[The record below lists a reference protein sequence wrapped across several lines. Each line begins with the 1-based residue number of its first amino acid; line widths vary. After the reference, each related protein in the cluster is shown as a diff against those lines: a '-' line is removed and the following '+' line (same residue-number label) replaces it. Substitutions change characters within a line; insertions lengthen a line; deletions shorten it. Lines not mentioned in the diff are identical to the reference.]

1 LIPTLD
7 PFTNNIKLDLF
18 PASFVDNIVIT
29 KTASPDLQG
38 DWSAAYI
45 SLETKDR
52 PEQFTLFVETKVG
65 YIPQTS
71 FKKVITNQTSPTDWL
86 GFDNGFR
93 DIDHDKVVEVKSSP
107 TTYEELCALGLD
119 DFYRSIGVTQSWAA
133 GSTLGETYFKLG
145 LIELGLL
152 GKAYINDG
160 QAVSKAKSD
169 YYTGEYQNVAF
180 RNLNQEAEQSLDQF
194 ANNWDTFEETAP
206 LNFTQTFSIGNQ
218 TSLFGKPF
226 SFLGGFRYGNATQY
240 DPEAQ
245 LTRTI
250 SSDRDSLGNPYFI
263 QQYDQQFARYTSG
276 WTGLAT
282 ANFKLNG
289 TNSFSLMFMPNVVG
303 TNAIREGVDQV
314 GSTTYRYAFLQ
325 GQMYEER
332 SQFVYQYASEHYIP
346 ATKMKVQ
353 LSASYAD
360 GESTAP
366 DFKSLQYFSEDS
378 INYVLDKTISNVRR
392 NFRYLDE
399 DILDAKFTLEF
410 PLRDS
415 PGLISKL
422 KFGLS
427 YLDKQREF
435 IQYDYLLTLANG
447 VTTDFTNGQL
457 NQLFSDEKF
466 DIRLDSASGRER
478 IDMFYR
484 PFDDPANHTIGYTN
498 IYSGFGM
505 IDQSITEKI
514 RVSGGLRAEYSEIST
529 DVKQFADLGYA
540 ADDLRRRTPEQ
551 AFTLK
556 PGQINR
562 WDFLPSINFI
572 YRLRADDILPSNL
585 RLNYSRSVARP
596 STREYTETI
605 VRDFELNADVF
616 GNADLK
622 FVQVDNY
629 DVRYENY
636 LKTGNYFSVSLF
648 YKNFKNHIELTSS
661 NFGFTWANA
670 DQSNVYGIE
679 LEGRVALSERFEFRS
694 NISLVKSYTKV
705 EDRRLV
711 IENGTKSWVVLGII
725 ERNMFG
731 QAPYVLNA
739 ILNYTSL
746 KGFSASLS
754 YNIQGPKLVLT
765 SIDESPDIYEMPRH
779 LLNLKLAQ
787 PLGKRF
793 NLSFTIKDILNTQA
807 RRSYKYDEG
816 YLLDF
821 DRFRYGTEY
830 ALAIAYTL
838 NSSGK

>member
-1 LIPTLD
+1 MT
-7 PFTNNIKLDLF
+7 
-18 PASFVDNIVIT
+18 
-29 KTASPDLQG
+29 G
-38 DWSAAYI
+38 
-45 SLETKDR
+45 
-52 PEQFTLFVETKVG
+52 
-65 YIPQTS
+65 
-71 FKKVITNQTSPTDWL
+71 WL
-86 GFDNGFR
+86 R
-93 DIDHDKVVEVKSSP
+93 SKSSP

-119 DFYRSIGVTQSWAA
+119 DFYRSIGVTQSWAP
-133 GSTLGETYFKLG
+133 GSALGETYFKLG

-160 QAVSKAKSD
+160 QAISKAKSD
-169 YYTGEYQNVAF
+169 YYAGDFQNIAF
-180 RNLNQEAEQSLDQF
+180 KNINKEAEQSLDQF
-194 ANNWDTFEETAP
+194 ANNWDTFLETAP
-206 LNFTQTFSIGNQ
+206 LNFSQTFSIGNQ
-218 TSLFGKPF
+218 TRLFGKPF
-226 SFLGGFRYGNATQY
+226 SFLGGFRYGNATLY
-240 DPEAQ
+240 DPAAQ

-250 SSDRDSLGNPYFI
+250 SSNVDSLGNPRFQ
-263 QQYDQQFARYTSG
+263 QQYNQQFARYFSG

-282 ANFKLNG
+282 TNFKLNAS
-289 TNSFSLMFMPNVVG
+289 NSFSLTFMPNILG
-303 TNAIREGVDQV
+303 TNTIREGVDQV
-314 GSTTYRYAFLQ
+314 GSTTYQYAFLQ
-325 GQMYEER
+325 GQLYEER
-332 SQFVYQYASEHYIP
+332 SQFLYQYASEHFIP

-378 INYVLDKTISNVRR
+378 VNFVLDKTISNVRR

-399 DILDAKFTLEF
+399 DIFDTKVMVEF

-466 DIRLDSASGRER
+466 DIRLDSSSGRER

-484 PFDDPANHTIGYTN
+484 PFDDPANHTIGYTK

-514 RVSGGLRAEYSEIST
+514 RVSGGLRVEYAEIFT
-529 DVKQFADLGYA
+529 DVKEFAELGYA
-540 ADDLRRRTPEQ
+540 ADDLRRRTPQ
-551 AFTLK
+551 QSFTLT
-556 PGQINR
+556 PGQVR
-562 WDFLPSINFI
+562 QWDFLPSVNFI

-585 RLNYSRSVARP
+585 RVNYSRTVARP
-596 STREYTETI
+596 SIREYTETI

-622 FVQVDNY
+622 FVEVANY
-629 DVRYENY
+629 DIRYENY
-636 LKTGNYFSVSLF
+636 WKTGNYFSVSLF

-661 NFGFTWANA
+661 NFGFTWSNA
-670 DQSNVYGIE
+670 DRSNVYGIE

-705 EDRRLV
+705 EDRRLI
-711 IENGTKSWVVLGII
+711 IENGMKSWVVLGFI
-725 ERNMFG
+725 ERDMFG

-739 ILNYTSL
+739 ILNYSTP
-746 KGFSASLS
+746 KGFSASVS
-754 YNIQGPKLVLT
+754 YNLQGPKLVLT
-765 SIDESPDIYEMPRH
+765 SIDESPDIYEMPMH
-779 LLNLKLAQ
+779 ILNLKVAQ

-793 NLSFTIKDILNTQA
+793 NLSFTIKNILNTPI

-821 DRFRYGTEY
+821 DRFRFGSEY

-838 NSSGK
+838 NSSAK